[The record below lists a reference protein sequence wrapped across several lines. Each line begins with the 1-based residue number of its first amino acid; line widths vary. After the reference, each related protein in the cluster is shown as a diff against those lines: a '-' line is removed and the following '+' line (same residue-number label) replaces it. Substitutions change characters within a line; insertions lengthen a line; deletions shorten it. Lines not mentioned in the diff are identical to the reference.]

1 MDLELPEHIVELG
14 ATARRAFADLGGVD
28 VARRAEA
35 DPAARVA
42 AGDAF
47 RALGGFDIDALA
59 DADQA
64 LAAFMLC
71 REAGRVALPY
81 PVEPTLCRVDTSPV
95 VLVDPADP
103 LVDHADVLDG
113 PDFGAMVAVDVYG
126 NVIDATVAGPRL
138 GSRLA
143 PFAVP
148 VELRARTDD
157 GTASSHGVAGIDRA
171 ATFAW
176 ALSSA
181 TVLGYVEATLD
192 LAVEHVRSRRQF
204 GQRIGDFQAVQFQ
217 IADAVVA
224 ASGLAELA
232 QFTFW
237 RVTELGAAARVDALA
252 LRLHAADVARV
263 AMRTAQ
269 QLHGASGVAEEYD
282 VSVLS
287 RRVQATLRVPASS
300 DRIVDV
306 LAAETREQGFASL
319 FPQGRAEVRG

>member
-1 MDLELPEHIVELG
+1 
-14 ATARRAFADLGGVD
+14 
-28 VARRAEA
+28 
-35 DPAARVA
+35 
-42 AGDAF
+42 
-47 RALGGFDIDALA
+47 
-59 DADQA
+59 
-64 LAAFMLC
+64 
-71 REAGRVALPY
+71 
-81 PVEPTLCRVDTSPV
+81 
-95 VLVDPADP
+95 
-103 LVDHADVLDG
+103 
-113 PDFGAMVAVDVYG
+113 
-126 NVIDATVAGPRL
+126 
-138 GSRLA
+138 LA

-148 VELRARTDD
+148 VELRARVEADAAT
-157 GTASSHGVAGIDRA
+157 GGIDRA
-171 ATFAW
+171 ATLAW

-181 TVLGYVEATLD
+181 TVLGYVEGSLD

-232 QFTFW
+232 LFTVW
-237 RVTELGAAARVDALA
+237 RITELGAAARVDALA

-287 RRVQATLRVPASS
+287 RRVQATLRSPASS

-306 LAAETREQGFASL
+306 LAAEIREDGFASL
-319 FPQGRAEVRG
+319 FPQGRAEARH

>member
-1 MDLELPEHIVELG
+1 MDLELPDHIVDLG
-14 ATARRAFADLGGVD
+14 TTARRAFADLGGVD
-28 VARRAEA
+28 LARAAEA
-35 DPAARVA
+35 DPGRRAS

-47 RALGGFDIDALA
+47 RALGGFDIDPLA

-64 LAAFMLC
+64 LAAFVLC

-81 PVEPTLCRVDTSPV
+81 PVEATLCRVDGSPV

-103 LVDHADVLDG
+103 LVDHADLLAGD
-113 PDFGAMVAVDVYG
+113 DFGAMVAVDVAG
-126 NVIDATVAGPRL
+126 HVTGATVAGPAL

-148 VELRARTDD
+148 VEL
-157 GTASSHGVAGIDRA
+157 TALGAEPSGEVGGVDRA
-171 ATFAW
+171 AAFAW

-181 TVLGYVEATLD
+181 TVLGYVDGSLD
-192 LAVEHVRSRRQF
+192 LAVEHVRDRHQF

-232 QFTFW
+232 LFTMW
-237 RVTELGAAARVDALA
+237 RLTELGAAARVDALA

-287 RRVQATLRVPASS
+287 RRVQATLRTPASS
-300 DRIVDV
+300 DRILDV
-306 LAAETREQGFASL
+306 LATEIRDDGFASL
-319 FPQGRAEVRG
+319 FPQGRAAARR

>member
-1 MDLELPEHIVELG
+1 MDLVLPDHIIELS

-28 VARRAEA
+28 LARRAEA
-35 DPAARVA
+35 DPRERASAA
-42 AGDAF
+42 DAL
-47 RALGGFDIDALA
+47 RALGTFDIDPLA

-64 LAAFMLC
+64 LAAFALC

-81 PVEPTLCRVDTSPV
+81 PIEATLCRVDGAPV

-103 LVDHADVLDG
+103 LVDHADLLG
-113 PDFGAMVAVDVYG
+113 EMVAVDVSG
-126 NVIDATVAGPRL
+126 GVTGAEVAGPAL

-148 VELRARTDD
+148 VELHPLDTP
-157 GTASSHGVAGIDRA
+157 SSAAVVDAA

-181 TVLGYVEATLD
+181 TVLGYVEASLE
-192 LAVEHVRSRRQF
+192 LAVDHVRTRHQF

-224 ASGLAELA
+224 ERGLAELA
-232 QFTFW
+232 LFTIW
-237 RVTELGAAARVDALA
+237 RISELGAAARVDALA

-287 RRVQATLRVPASS
+287 RRVQATLRSPASS
-300 DRIVDV
+300 DRILDV
-306 LAAETREQGFASL
+306 LAAEIRQVGFASL
-319 FPQGRAEVRG
+319 FPQGMNREVRA